1 MAQSVGEV
9 LQKERARR
17 GLTLEQVAEAT
28 HIRKHFLEAL
38 ENNQHN
44 ALPSAVQGRGFL
56 RLYAGHLGL
65 PVEPLL
71 AAWDGKAPLELGAPE
86 SAAETTASSDEA
98 PAAPAVEEPA
108 GAPDLQLDTPSPEET
123 LQPDPIEAPQPVFV
137 PVNDYLP
144 TQTPG
149 EAQQVFQEIGQQLR
163 QQRESLGITLAE
175 VERYTRVRQHY
186 LRALEEGR
194 IDGLPSTVQGRGMLS
209 NYASFLNL
217 DEEKILLRFAEGL
230 QLRRVTRI
238 PAETPQGPL
247 AGTGKKR
254 PAKQAP
260 GWRRFLTPDLIFGVG
275 VAGIILIF
283 ILWTASRIT
292 NLREQEIEPTMP
304 AIAEILLTPPAG
316 DLQETGETPTGGDPG
331 SETAVAGENTGEET
345 GETQEAGEPGEAGG
359 ETPAGQGQP
368 TATFEV
374 PAINGTAAPET
385 PIAPPSSSAALHV
398 YIVAR
403 QRAWLQVSVD
413 NQVKYSGRVIP
424 GNAYDFSGTSR
435 IEIAT
440 GNAAAIQV
448 FFNQSDL
455 GTLGA
460 MGQAVGLVFVPE
472 GIMTPTPA
480 FTATSTPTEL
490 PTMTLMP
497 SATPTATPTVTPFV
511 PQD

>member
-1 MAQSVGEV
+1 MAQTVGEA

-28 HIRKHFLEAL
+28 HVRKHYLEAL
-38 ENNQHN
+38 ENNQQN
-44 ALPSAVQGRGFL
+44 ALPSAVQARGFL

-71 AAWDGKAPLELGAPE
+71 AAWDGKTPLEPDAPE
-86 SAAETTASSDEA
+86 SAAEAAGSSDEA
-98 PAAPAVEEPA
+98 PADPSEEVPS
-108 GAPDLQLDTPSPEET
+108 GASDPQLGGSFQEET
-123 LQPDPIEAPQPVFV
+123 LQPVFV
-137 PVNDYLP
+137 PVNDYP
-144 TQTPG
+144 PAQAAG
-149 EAQQVFQEIGQQLR
+149 EAQQVFQEIGKQLR
-163 QQRESLGITLAE
+163 QQRESLGITLPE

-186 LRALEEGR
+186 LRALEEGQ

-230 QLRRVTRI
+230 QLRRVDRI
-238 PAETPQGPL
+238 PAKKPQSPL
-247 AGTGKKR
+247 AGKKR
-254 PAKQAP
+254 PARQAP

-292 NLREQEIEPTMP
+292 NLREQETEPTMP
-304 AIAEILLTPPAG
+304 GIAEVLLTPPAG
-316 DLQETGETPTGGDPG
+316 ELQETGEAENGSGETG
-331 SETAVAGENTGEET
+331 SETAVAGENTGEEPDQ
-345 GETQEAGEPGEAGG
+345 TQEAGDPGETGEETG
-359 ETPAGQGQP
+359 DETPDSPGQP
-368 TATFEV
+368 TATLEIPV
-374 PAINGTAAPET
+374 LNGTAAPET

-403 QRAWLQVSVD
+403 QRAFLQVSVD

-424 GNAYDFSGTSR
+424 GNAYDFSGANR

-440 GNAAAIQV
+440 GNAAALQV

-455 GTLGA
+455 GTLGI

-490 PTMTLMP
+490 PTMTLEP